1 MERDEEKEARSR
13 DVNGP
18 GKSRSEAPG
27 VIFFFQGDK
36 INRICDVSELK
47 GRFRQLAGSSR
58 FEFKYDKYIKI
69 CLILK

>member
-27 VIFFFQGDK
+27 VFFFFFKEIKLIEYVMYLNSRGDSDNWQGVQGLNLNM
-36 INRICDVSELK
+36 IN
-47 GRFRQLAGSSR
+47 
-58 FEFKYDKYIKI
+58 
-69 CLILK
+69 ILKFV